1 MLMKKSQYKSV
12 MFTISICLSSILLAI
27 LVAYAC
33 DSLRE
38 ARDDAAR
45 AYHDAQQALI
55 DYESTMVYDTL
66 EDIALGGVGSGIAGK
81 VLGETVKQALKITGA
96 GALGTTLLAIKN
108 AYDEHAEL
116 QADVDEKSAA
126 YEAAR
131 GDYEACENPP
141 ERYTYTDRNGHV
153 YEFSDKE
160 SYNRFLSNRG
170 LSTI

>member
-1 MLMKKSQYKSV
+1 MLMKMSQYKSV
-12 MFTISICLSSILLAI
+12 MFTVSICLSSILLAI

-33 DSLRE
+33 DSLKE
-38 ARDDAAR
+38 AMDDAAR

-55 DYESTMVYDTL
+55 DYESEWL
-66 EDIALGGVGSGIAGK
+66 AESGGGLAGFAWYVRK
-81 VLGETVKQALKITGA
+81 V
-96 GALGTTLLAIKN
+96 
-108 AYDEHAEL
+108 AEL

-131 GDYEACENPP
+131 GDYEACESPP
-141 ERYTYTDRNGHV
+141 ERYTYTDHNGHV